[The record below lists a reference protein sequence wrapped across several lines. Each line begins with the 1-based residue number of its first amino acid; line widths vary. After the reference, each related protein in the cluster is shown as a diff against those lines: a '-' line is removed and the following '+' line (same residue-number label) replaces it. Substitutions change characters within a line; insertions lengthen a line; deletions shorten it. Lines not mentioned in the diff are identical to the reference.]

1 MQDLLPICA
10 YRLKLRDAAM
20 GVQGIQPYNFLG
32 NYFMFKVVGSSIR
45 NKLLLAVAS
54 ASVLVAIA
62 IGVALTS
69 LSSISNSFVVF
80 VEQDQARLQAF
91 SNMYAQALQGGQSV
105 RNIVLNPSLDKK
117 GLVNLEKSYK
127 DFDEAYQQARILTQH
142 DPALSS
148 MTAEI
153 GEKWK
158 NTLEARQQVLNTV
171 NANQTEAIKLL
182 NESETPA
189 WRQTRELLL
198 KTIADL
204 EKATV
209 ATKVGITSKARTSLI
224 VSLVIGVIALL
235 VGSVV
240 VMLVS
245 ESVKRSLDQVAESM
259 DKLATG
265 EGDLTQRMKITTHD
279 EVGRMA
285 DAFNRFMEQLQSII
299 RQIRANGDELSSSA
313 TELSATATQVSEA
326 SHKQSDA
333 ASSTAAA
340 VEEMTVSISSIADSA
355 ESMRKLS
362 NASLAHTNEG
372 NERLSQL
379 IGEVTTV
386 ETSVADIAESVS
398 SFIKSTNLITHMTLQ
413 VKEIADQ
420 TNLLAL
426 NAAIEA
432 ARAGEQ
438 GRGFAVVA
446 DEVRKLA
453 EKSAKSAGDID
464 SVTQTLSTQS
474 AAVEK
479 SIERSQQALQ
489 KSQDYME
496 NVAEGLGEATSS
508 ARQTNQSV
516 DEISLS
522 IAEQKSVSMEI
533 AQNIERIARMTEEN
547 NNAVMETSKAANGLE
562 MLASKLQS
570 LVSRFKV

>member
-1 MQDLLPICA
+1 
-10 YRLKLRDAAM
+10 
-20 GVQGIQPYNFLG
+20 
-32 NYFMFKVVGSSIR
+32 MFTIITSSIR

-54 ASVLVAIA
+54 AGLLVAIA
-62 IGVALTS
+62 LGVALSS
-69 LSSISNSFVVF
+69 LTSISNSFVTF

-91 SNMYAQALQGGQSV
+91 SDMYAQGLQGGQAL
-105 RNIVLNPSLDKK
+105 RNIVLNPSQEKR
-117 GLVNLEKSYK
+117 GVANLEKSYK
-127 DFDEAYQQARILTQH
+127 DFDDAFKIATRLTQS
-142 DPALSS
+142 DAALSAS
-148 MTAEI
+148 ITEI

-158 NTLEARQQVLNTV
+158 STLEARQRVLIAI
-171 NANQTEAIKLL
+171 NANQTESIKLL
-182 NESETPA
+182 NDDETPA
-189 WRQTRELLL
+189 WRLTRELLL

-204 EKATV
+204 EKATQ
-209 ATKVGITSKARTSLI
+209 ATKTSITGKAKT
-224 VSLVIGVIALL
+224 SLVISLIIGVTAIL
-235 VGSVV
+235 VGTIL
-240 VMLVS
+240 VMFVA
-245 ESVKRSLDQVAESM
+245 ESVKRSLDLVASSM

-265 EGDLTQRMKITTHD
+265 EGDLTQRMVVNTHD

-285 DAFNRFMEQLQSII
+285 VAFNQFMGQLQGII
-299 RQIRANGDELSSSA
+299 TQIRANGDELSSSA
-313 TELSATATQVSEA
+313 TELSATAAQVSDA

-355 ESMRKLS
+355 ATMRQLS
-362 NASLAHTNEG
+362 NSSLAHTREG

-379 IGEVTTV
+379 IGEIDTV
-386 ETSVADIAESVS
+386 ESAVTDIAQSVS
-398 SFIKSTNLITHMTLQ
+398 LFVRSTSLITNMTLQ

-464 SVTQTLSTQS
+464 AVTKTLGDQST
-474 AAVEK
+474 AVEK
-479 SIERSQQALQ
+479 SIERSRQALL

-496 NVAEGLGEATSS
+496 NVAVGLGEATRSVTH
-508 ARQTNQSV
+508 ANQSV
-516 DEISLS
+516 DEISRS
-522 IAEQKSVSMEI
+522 IDEQKTASTDI

-547 NNAVMETSKAANGLE
+547 NGAVAETSSAANSLE
-562 MLASKLQS
+562 LLASKLQT
-570 LVSRFKV
+570 LVSRFQV